1 VGLFKQMSIEADRI
15 VGKAAVRNTR
25 KGTRGGQGVS
35 VASNS
40 KQIEKLMKQLPQRMH
55 NKVMKK
61 ATEAAGEIVRIAAE
75 VEIAIVKRQ
84 TPMPGP
90 LGDSAK
96 TGTRDKWG
104 AKPKRD
110 RIGAQLKNMSNK
122 LEVKTVKWKPGYPC
136 LTMVGANYY
145 GNNYGHT
152 HEPLE
157 GKKPANITLWGD
169 PQKKYQLPKREWLGP
184 AGRSTE
190 QMQIQAM
197 IRVLKKAIKTV

>member
-1 VGLFKQMSIEADRI
+1 MGLFKQMQMEADKI
-15 VGKAAVRNTR
+15 VGSTPVRNTR

-40 KQIEKLMKQLPQRMH
+40 TQIDKLMKQLPQRMY
-55 NKVMKK
+55 NRVMKK

-84 TPMPGP
+84 TPMDGP

-96 TGTRDKWG
+96 TGTRAKWG
-104 AKPKRD
+104 AKAKRE
-110 RIGAQLKNMSNK
+110 RIGAQLKNMSTK
-122 LEVKTVKWKPGYPC
+122 IEVKTVKWKPGFPC

-157 GKKPANITLWGD
+157 GKQPANIKLWNTG
-169 PQKKYQLPKREWLGP
+169 KKYQLPKREWLAP
-184 AGRSTE
+184 AGKSTE

-197 IRVLKKAIKTV
+197 IRVMKKAMKTV

>member
-1 VGLFKQMSIEADRI
+1 VGLFKQMQVEAGKI
-15 VGKAAVRNTR
+15 VGSAPVRNTR
-25 KGTRGGQGVS
+25 KGIRGGHGVS

-40 KQIEKLMKQLPQRMH
+40 AQIDKLMKQLPQRMY
-55 NKVMKK
+55 NRVMKK

-75 VEIAIVKRQ
+75 VEIAVVKRQ
-84 TPMPGP
+84 TPMAGP

-96 TGTRDKWG
+96 TGTRAKWG
-104 AKPKRD
+104 AKPKRE
-110 RIGAQLKNMSNK
+110 RIGAQLKNMSTK
-122 LEVKTVKWKPGYPC
+122 IEVKTVKWKPGFPC

-157 GKKPANITLWGD
+157 GKQTANIRLWNTG
-169 PQKKYQLPKREWLGP
+169 QRYRLPKREWLAP
-184 AGRSTE
+184 AGKSTE

-197 IRVLKKAIKTV
+197 IRVMKKAMKTV